1 MHKEQI
7 MFLQAMTSLISIKES
22 DKKEK
27 KINTPWQS
35 IGKICLL
42 LIMLKE
48 KINIKKKSN
57 LEVEA

>member
-42 LIMLKE
+42 LIMQKE